1 MTPFCQRV
9 SHLALARHAR
19 RVSAAPSVQLS
30 AHRTGRVQPH
40 LCTPSL
46 ERSMLRRCCC
56 AQHSAAPAS
65 GPGGGRLPRSS
76 SATWTRRARASR
88 AGYRLREGLHGR
100 VCQGQ
105 LDSPRGGEPRSF
117 STTWTRRARASHA
130 WLLRIGKVGGAG
142 YVRVK
147 KGRRGLLTV
156 NAPCRR
162 PLATWPPRGKYAI
175 DMRPPAQETPS

>member
-88 AGYRLREGLHGR
+88 AGYRLREGGHGR

-105 LDSPRGGEPRSF
+105 LGSPRGDEPRSS

-130 WLLRIGKVGGAG
+130 GCCGL
-142 YVRVK
+142 
-147 KGRRGLLTV
+147 GRRAGQGMPGSGRVEEGLRGSTTLPQ
-156 NAPCRR
+156 APRNMATKRQLCR
-162 PLATWPPRGKYAI
+162 
-175 DMRPPAQETPS
+175 